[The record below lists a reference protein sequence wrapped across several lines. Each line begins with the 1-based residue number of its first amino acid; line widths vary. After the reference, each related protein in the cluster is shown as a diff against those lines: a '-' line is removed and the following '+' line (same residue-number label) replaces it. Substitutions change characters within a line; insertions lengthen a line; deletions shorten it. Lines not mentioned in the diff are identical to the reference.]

1 MAKTNGTAPQLRSF
15 LLEAKHERVRLRQ
28 DSDVDS
34 VVGDETL
41 LGAIGGEGTTETNE
55 ARLGADETRGPM
67 SARSFG
73 QESASAGGD
82 CSVGDGGDNRNN
94 NGVDRNSNGV
104 DSDHDESE
112 ATDDVIIVQPLGCL
126 RNVRQLCVGPQ
137 GFNTAMVATVWF
149 CLR

>member
-1 MAKTNGTAPQLRSF
+1 MAKTNDTAPQLRSF
-15 LLEAKHERVRLRQ
+15 LLEAKHERIRLRQ

-34 VVGDETL
+34 VVGDESL
-41 LGAIGGEGTTETNE
+41 LGAIGDEGTTETNE

-67 SARSFG
+67 STSSLGLDNARADG
-73 QESASAGGD
+73 R
-82 CSVGDGGDNRNN
+82 SVGDEGVNRNNNGDNRNN
-94 NGVDRNSNGV
+94 NGVNS
-104 DSDHDESE
+104 DDDESE